1 MKPKDNSI
9 VTRVKDGKV
18 VASLSRRPS
27 GVCPSSD
34 NPAKPADAGR
44 GEGVTRRGAP
54 YDWLLALARRHTRTR
69 DEAEDLVQAACL
81 AALTSGRRDFGDER
95 VMAWLAGTLR
105 NLGAMQARF
114 AARRRRREG
123 EYARRAALAGGEDWA
138 LPDPAGLPPALA
150 RTARLISAGCTRAEL
165 RWLLGISDAALRQ
178 RLAALRRVARPT
190 DAPPPRTVVPQG
202 TVRPH
207 LLAAMKHLP
216 LAHLGSHDPDGY
228 PFSIRPSHPAPPRQ
242 QEDER

>member
-1 MKPKDNSI
+1 MPNLRQPDE
-9 VTRVKDGKV
+9 
-18 VASLSRRPS
+18 A
-27 GVCPSSD
+27 
-34 NPAKPADAGR
+34 ADVGR
-44 GEGVTRRGAP
+44 GEGLTRRGAP
-54 YDWLLALARRHTRTR
+54 YDWLLTLARRHTRKR

-81 AALTSGRRDFGDER
+81 AALTSGRRDFDDER

-178 RLAALRRVARPT
+178 RLAALRRVVRPA
-190 DAPPPRTVVPQG
+190 DGPPPETVLPQG

-207 LLAAMKHLP
+207 LRAAMKRLP
-216 LAHLGSHDPDGY
+216 SAHLGSHDPDGY
-228 PFSIRPSHPAPPRQ
+228 LFSIRPSHPATPRQ
-242 QEDER
+242 QEGER